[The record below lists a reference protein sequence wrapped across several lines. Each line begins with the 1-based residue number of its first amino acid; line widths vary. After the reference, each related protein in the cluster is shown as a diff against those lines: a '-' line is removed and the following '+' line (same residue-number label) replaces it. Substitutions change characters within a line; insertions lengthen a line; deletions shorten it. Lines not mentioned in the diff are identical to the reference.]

1 MNWDT
6 NTNNNTISR
15 EEAGSKIKQ
24 KATSEG
30 IEGPFKVFYDGVQ
43 VATPDALPMQVDMS
57 KVRVSAVLDQART
70 TRWESRG
77 MQLVEVPIKR

>member
-15 EEAGSKIKQ
+15 EEAGSRIKE

-30 IEGPFKVFYDGVQ
+30 IDGPFKVFYDGEQ
-43 VATPDALPMQVDMS
+43 MSTPDALPSQVDMS
-57 KVRVSAVLDQART
+57 LVRVSAVLDQA
-70 TRWESRG
+70 
-77 MQLVEVPIKR
+77 